1 MAIAVQ
7 SSSTTAWASGSTIV
21 LTKPTGLAVGDLMI
35 VHIGVTSGTVTTLS
49 GWTLVGTKTLTAE
62 TLKTYA
68 FSKIA
73 DSTDVA
79 ASNFTFSYSGTL
91 TGAGAILRID
101 GHSAGAAVYTSAS
114 DDDTDASPPTFT
126 NTVTP
131 VATNS
136 MLLML
141 GVARQVDTV
150 TTISGYA
157 VVTSTPTFTEVY
169 DFNNSG
175 GTGNTYLL
183 CGAYG
188 TRAAVTATG
197 NSTWNYSAGTNPDAI
212 CQMLVIAPSK
222 DFTILDTVTITDS
235 FLATLGIFV
244 ADIITLSDTFT
255 STISRLWTKLT
266 RNVKTWTN
274 QNKD

>member
-1 MAIAVQ
+1 MAVAVQ
-7 SSSTTAWASGSTIV
+7 SSSTTAWASSSSIV

-35 VHIGVTSGTVTTLS
+35 VHIGVGSGTVTTLA
-49 GWTLVGTKTLTAE
+49 GWTLVNTTTLTAE
-62 TLKTYA
+62 TTKSYV

-101 GHSAGAAVYTSAS
+101 GHSAGAPVYTSAS
-114 DDDTDASPPTFT
+114 DDDTNATPPTFT

-136 MLLML
+136 ALLML
-141 GVARQVDTV
+141 GVAQQVDSA

-169 DFNNSG
+169 DFTNSG
-175 GTGNTYLL
+175 GTGSSFLL

-188 TRAAVTATG
+188 IRTAVTATG

-212 CQMLVIAPSK
+212 CHMLVIAPSK

-235 FLATLGIFV
+235 FLATLGILIT
-244 ADIITLSDTFT
+244 DIITLSDTFT
-255 STISRLWTKLT
+255 STISRLWTKLS
-266 RNVKTWTN
+266 RNIKTWTN